1 MRPLS
6 RSLRLLMTTGVILA
20 AFAGGIWLSARHA
33 EAPVASSVD
42 GLLWPDPPA
51 LQAFALTDAE
61 GRRFDAERL
70 RGRWTLLFF
79 GFTHCPD
86 VCPTTLAELAAAQTT
101 LRTHPRYGERGRIAF
116 VSVDPERDDAAAL
129 RAYADYFAPDIIAA
143 TAPED
148 ELRRLTRALGALFMK
163 VPQGGGEY
171 TMDHSAGIFF
181 ISPDLHLVSVLTPP
195 HSRDQIIERFDAV
208 SAFIEEHG

>member
-1 MRPLS
+1 MPS
-6 RSLRLLMTTGVILA
+6 RSRLAQV
-20 AFAGGIWLSARHA
+20 AFAICIIAGAFAAGVWMSARHA
-33 EAPVASSVD
+33 ATPSAAGVD

-51 LQAFALTDAE
+51 VQPFTLTAARGGTFTLE
-61 GRRFDAERL
+61 QL

-86 VCPTTLAELAAAQTT
+86 VCPTTLAELAAAAAE
-101 LRTHPRYGERGRIAF
+101 LRAHPAFGARGQVVF
-116 VSVDPERDDAAAL
+116 VSVDPARDDPAAL
-129 RAYADYFAPDIIAA
+129 AEYVGYFSPDFIAA

-148 ELRRLTRALGALFMK
+148 ELRRLTRSLGALFMK
-163 VPQGGGEY
+163 VPLGGDDY
-171 TMDHSAGIFF
+171 TMDHSAGIFY

-195 HSRDQIIERFDAV
+195 HARGQIARRFASI